1 MPTRRKNY
9 PQTGIEKQLARFSF
23 VLGAIFILVGI
34 LMKSVNYADTG
45 SSFETIIGLPFAN
58 FVHENKIDG
67 NGTIFLGLICFIIW
81 YFMKSDSN

>member
-1 MPTRRKNY
+1 
-9 PQTGIEKQLARFSF
+9 
-23 VLGAIFILVGI
+23 

-58 FVHENKIDG
+58 FVHEHEIDG